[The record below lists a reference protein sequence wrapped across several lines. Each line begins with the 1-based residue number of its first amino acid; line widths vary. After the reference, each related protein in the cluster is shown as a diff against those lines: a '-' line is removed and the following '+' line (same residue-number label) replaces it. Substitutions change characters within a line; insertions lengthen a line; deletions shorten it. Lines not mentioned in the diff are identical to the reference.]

1 MNLFHSVCIKMIQN
15 NTLFNKSFKKTE
27 ENSLKKKIQNFYYF

>member
-1 MNLFHSVCIKMIQN
+1 MIQN

-27 ENSLKKKIQNFYYF
+27 ENSLKKYKIFIIFNDRRSII